1 MTDLPPPPITSQE
14 IRIVDARG
22 KPRILISAKDGTPT
36 IVLLRADG
44 ETGASVAL
52 DVDGRPAVKLANPVA
67 GGPVAALEIDDKGA
81 HVKFD
86 RKGGA
91 SAYLFLNNLGGS
103 GVVLI
108 DPAGKR
114 RLDAIVA
121 PDGKTTTER
130 VGDDGKALP

>member
-1 MTDLPPPPITSQE
+1 
-14 IRIVDARG
+14 VDAQG

-52 DVDGRPAVKLANPVA
+52 DVDGRPAVKLSNPVA

-121 PDGKTTTER
+121 PDGKTTIER